1 MAQQELQEAR
11 TRDGAAAAAL
21 LAAAIGI
28 FVLGLVTSL
37 AEATRI
43 WERFADFK
51 EWLAWDDEVGPLSGK
66 SSLGLIAWAATWPVL
81 HLLLYRR
88 DRVILAASAISFVL
102 FVAAMVL
109 MFPPVFERLADL

>member
-1 MAQQELQEAR
+1 MAQQEAQDVR
-11 TRDGAAAAAL
+11 SRDGAAAAAL

-43 WERFADFK
+43 SERFGDFK
-51 EWLAWDDEVGPLSGK
+51 QWLAWDDEVGALSGK

-88 DRVILAASAISFVL
+88 DQVLLAASAISLVL

-109 MFPPVFERLADL
+109 MFPPVFDKFAP

>member
-1 MAQQELQEAR
+1 MAQQEAQDVRA
-11 TRDGAAAAAL
+11 RDGAAAAAL

-28 FVLGLVTSL
+28 FVLGLVTTL
-37 AEATRI
+37 AEM
-43 WERFADFK
+43 ERFSDFAD
-51 EWLAWDDEVGPLSGK
+51 WLKWDNEVGPLSGK

-88 DRVILAASAISFVL
+88 DRVLLAASAISFVL

-109 MFPPVFERLADL
+109 MFPPVFERLAG

>member
-1 MAQQELQEAR
+1 MAQQEAQDVR
-11 TRDGAAAAAL
+11 SRDGAAAAAL

-43 WERFADFK
+43 SERFGDFK
-51 EWLAWDDEVGPLSGK
+51 EWLAWDDEVGALSGK
-66 SSLGLIAWAATWPVL
+66 SSLGLIAWAAAWPVL
-81 HLLLYRR
+81 HLLLYKR
-88 DRVILAASAISFVL
+88 DRVLLAVAVISFVL

-109 MFPPVFERLADL
+109 MFPPIFQRLEE

>member
-1 MAQQELQEAR
+1 MAQQEAQDVRA
-11 TRDGAAAAAL
+11 RDGAAAAAL
-21 LAAAIGI
+21 LAAVIGI
-28 FVLGLVTSL
+28 FVLGLLTTL
-37 AEATRI
+37 ADM
-43 WERFADFK
+43 ERFSDFS

-66 SSLGLIAWAATWPVL
+66 SSLGLIAWAAAWPPL

-88 DRVILAASAISFVL
+88 DGVILAASAISLVL

>member
-1 MAQQELQEAR
+1 MAQQEAQDVRA
-11 TRDGAAAAAL
+11 RDGAAAAAL

-37 AEATRI
+37 AEM
-43 WERFADFK
+43 ESLSDFHDG
-51 EWLAWDDEVGPLSGK
+51 LAWDDEVGPLSGK

-81 HLLLYRR
+81 HVLLYRR
-88 DRVILAASAISFVL
+88 DGVILAASAISLVL

-109 MFPPVFERLADL
+109 MLPPVFDKFAS

>member
-1 MAQQELQEAR
+1 MAQQEAQDIR

-28 FVLGLVTSL
+28 FVLGLLTML
-37 AEATRI
+37 AEM
-43 WERFADFK
+43 ERFSDFSQ
-51 EWLAWDDEVGPLSGK
+51 WLAWDDEVGALSGK

-88 DRVILAASAISFVL
+88 DRVIPAAGVVSLVL

>member
-1 MAQQELQEAR
+1 MAQQETQDVRA
-11 TRDGAAAAAL
+11 RDGAAAAAL

-37 AEATRI
+37 AEM
-43 WERFADFK
+43 ESLSDFHD
-51 EWLAWDDEVGPLSGK
+51 WLAWDDEVGPLSGK
-66 SSLGLIAWAATWPVL
+66 SSLGLIAWAVTWPPL
-81 HLLLYRR
+81 HFLLYRR
-88 DRVILAASAISFVL
+88 DKVLLATSAISFVL

>member
-1 MAQQELQEAR
+1 MAQQESQEIRA
-11 TRDGAAAAAL
+11 RDGAAAAAL

-28 FVLGLVTSL
+28 FVLGLVTAL
-37 AEATRI
+37 AEM
-43 WERFADFK
+43 ERFSDFHD
-51 EWLAWDDEVGPLSGK
+51 WLAWDDEVGPLSGK

-88 DRVILAASAISFVL
+88 DRVILAASAISLAL